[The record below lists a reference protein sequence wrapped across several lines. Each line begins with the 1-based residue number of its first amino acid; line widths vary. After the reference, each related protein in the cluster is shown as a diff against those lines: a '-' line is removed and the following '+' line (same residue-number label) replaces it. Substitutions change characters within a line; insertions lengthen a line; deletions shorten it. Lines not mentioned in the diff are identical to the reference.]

1 MRFEAFYIQ
10 YLNIKQIN
18 YMFVEEFVCGCIRI
32 LDDISLKMTE
42 FVLFNFLDSS
52 QNTRISNLFKTS
64 VHTLTLIEYCKCQF
78 GVWIIWKNSSL
89 NNYLS
94 THSKKN
100 LLMILRAN
108 FRHKY
113 RLPFTIKTN
122 ANLSQNIIN

>member
-78 GVWIIWKNSSL
+78 GVWIIWKNSFL
-89 NNYLS
+89 NYYLS
-94 THSKKN
+94 TPSRKKLVN
-100 LLMILRAN
+100 D
-108 FRHKY
+108 FK
-113 RLPFTIKTN
+113 
-122 ANLSQNIIN
+122 SQFSTQIPITLYDKDKRKSLAKHH

>member
-78 GVWIIWKNSSL
+78 GV
-89 NNYLS
+89 
-94 THSKKN
+94 
-100 LLMILRAN
+100 
-108 FRHKY
+108 
-113 RLPFTIKTN
+113 
-122 ANLSQNIIN
+122 